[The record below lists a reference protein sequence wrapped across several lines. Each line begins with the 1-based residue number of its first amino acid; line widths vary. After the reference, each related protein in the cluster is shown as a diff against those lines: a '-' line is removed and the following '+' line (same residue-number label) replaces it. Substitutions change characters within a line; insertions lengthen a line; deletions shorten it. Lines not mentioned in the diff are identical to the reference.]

1 MTTPV
6 ANDETLD
13 ELIATGFKVLQ
24 AKKGYRYS
32 LDPVLLCAFISSVKN
47 SRVVDLGTGNGVIP
61 FLLSSRKEAVSII
74 GVELQR
80 QMIERARRSVEL
92 NGLGESIQLV
102 HADIRELDEVLS
114 AGSCDVVT
122 ANPPYRVESS
132 GRNAENGERCIARHE
147 RYGGLR
153 DFLRA
158 AAFLLTSGGRFYV
171 VYLAER
177 LPELL
182 AEMRGSK
189 IEPKRLRLV
198 QSRIDEPAR
207 MVLVEGR
214 KNGNPGMR
222 VEPSLVIY
230 KGEGRVYSDEVLAM
244 YRPTVAV
251 ITNQQPASR
260 PQP

>member
-6 ANDETLD
+6 AGDDTLD
-13 ELIATGFKVLQ
+13 ELTAVGLKILQ
-24 AKKGYRYS
+24 AKSGYRFS

-61 FLLSSRKEAVSII
+61 FLLSSRKEALSII
-74 GVELQR
+74 GVDIQQ

-92 NGLGESIQLV
+92 NGLGESLQFV
-102 HADIRELDEVLS
+102 YADIRELHEVMC
-114 AGSCDVVT
+114 AGICDVVT

-132 GRNAENGERCIARHE
+132 GRNAANGERCIARHE
-147 RYGGLR
+147 IYGGLK

-158 AAFLLTSGGRFYV
+158 AAFLLNSGGRFYM

-182 AEMRGSK
+182 AEMRCSK
-189 IEPKRLRLV
+189 VEPKRLRLIH
-198 QSRIDEPAR
+198 SRIDEPAR

-222 VEPSLVIY
+222 VEPSLIIY
-230 KGEGRVYSDEVLAM
+230 KGEGRDYSDEVLAM
-244 YRPTVAV
+244 YATMA
-251 ITNQQPASR
+251 ISNQ
-260 PQP
+260 